1 MAKDF
6 THPKVVASYDMH
18 IRQLIPGYE
27 LIHLQIQAILKS
39 RIQHDSK
46 ILIVGC
52 GTGYELSYL
61 LNLFPN
67 ASFVALDPSL
77 EMLQKAKLNIVQP
90 DQLNRVEFLH
100 QTTQALT
107 TYPHCFD
114 VALSILVSH
123 FVPFEE
129 KGIFFKDIFK
139 SLKDK
144 GLCLNFDLMK
154 MVQDHHKLALKYATI
169 SLGLSEIQS
178 TNMLERLDHDF
189 YLNSVKELQDLYIQT
204 GFKSVEN
211 FTQILNFHGF
221 IAQK

>member
-6 THPKVVASYDMH
+6 THPKVVAGYDMH

-90 DQLNRVEFLH
+90 EQLNRIEFLH

-107 TYPHCFD
+107 AYPHCFD
-114 VALSILVSH
+114 VALTILVSH
-123 FVPFEE
+123 FVAFEE
-129 KGIFFKDIFK
+129 KENFFKDIFK
-139 SLKDK
+139 SLKNK

-154 MVQDHHKLALKYATI
+154 MAQEHYKHALKHATI
-169 SLGLSEIQS
+169 SLGLSENQS
-178 TNMLERLDHDF
+178 TAMLERLDQDF
-189 YLNSVKELQDLYIQT
+189 YLISIKELHDLYIQT
-204 GFKSVEN
+204 GFKSVES
-211 FTQILNFHGF
+211 FTQILSFYGF